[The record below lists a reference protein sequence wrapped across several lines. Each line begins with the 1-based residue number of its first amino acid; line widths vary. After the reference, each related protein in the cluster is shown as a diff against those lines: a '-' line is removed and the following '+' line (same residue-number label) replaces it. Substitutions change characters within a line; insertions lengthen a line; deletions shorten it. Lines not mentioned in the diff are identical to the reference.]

1 MENSTLAP
9 HASVAGFAIF
19 LVVYASQIWG
29 GVFPFLPTDFQ
40 TQEVTLAFYLSQSLA
55 FCTSYVASAFG
66 SYYFPAAA
74 RRMLVTLSIA
84 LAFVGSCMV
93 IAVMYIPAFTMM
105 LVMGGGAFL
114 GVGCAGLF
122 MLWQRYFSAIPAPEC
137 NWRLIASTA
146 LGSLLYFALYLIPN
160 SLTAFLIPVVLLP
173 LCALCLSLSV
183 REMDFE
189 QSMFEDIPREHPQVY
204 SRVLHDF
211 WRPAGGLGALAFAAG
226 LARGVA
232 IVEPDVQA
240 ALNTASMAGVLVACA
255 LLVTAWRWF
264 SFRFSLGTAFRL
276 VYPVMF
282 TGLLLFPFAQG
293 AGLTLFASVAYTL
306 FSIMVLV
313 MMMQSAQIAR
323 DRGTNPVF
331 AYAFFGACAYVPQA
345 LGFVLGWISLDIDVM
360 GVGKTAMLSMLAA
373 YALGMSLY
381 FSAGSLLGKA
391 KAGEAKQSDQIELV
405 SLKARKLAPIAG
417 ATADADGSARKPIA
431 KNILAS
437 NATIAPQPTGVV
449 EEKAANASGG
459 FTITDRL
466 SKQCLALKR
475 DFGLSARET
484 EVCELIARGRTMA
497 AIADE
502 LFISENT
509 VRTHSKH
516 IYTKL
521 SVHSRQELSELLS
534 TVSPVS

>member
-437 NATIAPQPTGVV
+437 NAAIAPQPTGAV

-475 DFGLSARET
+475 DFGLSTRET

>member
-417 ATADADGSARKPIA
+417 ATAAADGSAREPIA
-431 KNILAS
+431 KKTSSRAMRLSHLNPPVPSKRKRPMPAAVLPLPTAYRS
-437 NATIAPQPTGVV
+437 NA
-449 EEKAANASGG
+449 
-459 FTITDRL
+459 
-466 SKQCLALKR
+466 
-475 DFGLSARET
+475 
-484 EVCELIARGRTMA
+484 
-497 AIADE
+497 
-502 LFISENT
+502 
-509 VRTHSKH
+509 
-516 IYTKL
+516 
-521 SVHSRQELSELLS
+521 
-534 TVSPVS
+534 